1 MRSCQ
6 YVEKRA
12 SQTTVFELLAQ
23 DSGSKAR
30 LGRLTTA
37 HGVIDTPVFMP
48 VGTQATVKGV
58 SPLELNGL
66 KASIILT
73 NSYHMLIRPGLDV
86 IRQMGGLHRFMGWNG
101 PVLTDSGG
109 YQVFSLAKLRKI
121 TADGVKFQSHIDGAS
136 LFIGPKEAVEIQ
148 RTLGSDIM
156 MAFDECPPWPAPR
169 EDVRPA
175 VDRTLRW
182 AEVCHREHATQP
194 PGPTQGQ
201 LLFAICQGGEYED
214 MRRECAER
222 LAAMDFP
229 GYAIGG
235 VSVGEPEPEMLKA
248 IEYTEPWLPQ
258 NKPRYAMGL
267 GQPHQIV
274 KIVARGVDMFD
285 CVLPTRVARNGTAY
299 TRQGTLNLK
308 RSQLQWE
315 DGPIESGCHC
325 YACEN
330 FSRSYIRHLLK
341 AEEILGLRL
350 VTLHNLY
357 FYINLM
363 REIREALALGTFG
376 IWSRDFLNQYQPR
389 EEKEHD
395 DVDTAS

>member
-1 MRSCQ
+1 M
-6 YVEKRA
+6 
-12 SQTTVFELLAQ
+12 FELLAQ
-23 DSGSKAR
+23 DPGSKAR

-37 HGVIDTPVFMP
+37 HGVIETPVFMP
-48 VGTQATVKGV
+48 VGTQGTVKGV
-58 SPLELNGL
+58 SPVELGELE
-66 KASIILT
+66 ASIILA
-73 NSYHMLIRPGLDV
+73 NSYHMFLRPRLDV
-86 IRQMGGLHRFMGWNG
+86 IREMGGLHRFMGWNA
-101 PVLTDSGG
+101 PLLTDSGG
-109 YQVFSLAKLRKI
+109 YQVFSLDKLRKI
-121 TADGVKFQSHIDGAS
+121 TEDGVRFQSHIDGKS

-156 MAFDECPPWPAPR
+156 MAFDECPPWPAPK
-169 EDVRPA
+169 ENVKLA

-182 AEVCHREHATQP
+182 AEVCLREHALQA
-194 PGPTQGQ
+194 PGPTSGQ
-201 LLFAICQGGEYED
+201 LLFAIAQGGEYEEL
-214 MRRECAER
+214 RRECAEH

-248 IEYTEPWLPQ
+248 VEYTEPWLPQ
-258 NKPRYAMGL
+258 HKPRYAMGL

-315 DGPIESGCHC
+315 KGPIESGCNC
-325 YACEN
+325 YACNN

-350 VTLHNLY
+350 VTLHNLH

-376 IWSRDFLNQYQPR
+376 GWSRNFLNQYQPR

-395 DVDTAS
+395 DVDDES